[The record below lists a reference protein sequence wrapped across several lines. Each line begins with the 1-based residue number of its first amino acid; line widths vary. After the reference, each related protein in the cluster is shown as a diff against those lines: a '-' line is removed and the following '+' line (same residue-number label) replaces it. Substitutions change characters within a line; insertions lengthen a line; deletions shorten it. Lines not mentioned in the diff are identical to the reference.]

1 MIVES
6 ATTAT
11 LRNSCSHKKAK
22 TEMIGKVETNQHGWS
37 ESQFEFASSSR
48 SINSKT
54 TANIEPA
61 GQSFQIQAPIQ
72 TLTSKLLTLFLIHLS
87 QNSPNHSMQFTLI
100 KVSQALKKMKMSREC
115 WADQLFKV
123 SRFEKCYFSLIVLF
137 IFVCFFIHI
146 YFCLCM
152 TRGNFAKRCGPTSK

>member
-1 MIVES
+1 MLLLLLQVKVWGFLLDYFQWIPCKEWKRKITIAES

-11 LRNSCSHKKAK
+11 LRNTCSHKKAK

-37 ESQFEFASSSR
+37 ESQFEFASSSSR
-48 SINSKT
+48 GINSKT

-61 GQSFQIQAPIQ
+61 GQSLRIQPPIQ

-100 KVSQALKKMKMSREC
+100 KVSQALKKMKTSREC
-115 WADQLFKV
+115 WAD
-123 SRFEKCYFSLIVLF
+123 
-137 IFVCFFIHI
+137 
-146 YFCLCM
+146 
-152 TRGNFAKRCGPTSK
+152 

>member
-1 MIVES
+1 
-6 ATTAT
+6 
-11 LRNSCSHKKAK
+11 
-22 TEMIGKVETNQHGWS
+22 MIGKVETNQHGWS
-37 ESQFEFASSSR
+37 ESQFEFASSSSS

-61 GQSFQIQAPIQ
+61 GQSLQIQAPIQ

-123 SRFEKCYFSLIVLF
+123 SRLEKCYFFFDCSVYFYTYLF
-137 IFVCFFIHI
+137 LLV
-146 YFCLCM
+146 YDEGKFCKEM
-152 TRGNFAKRCGPTSK
+152 RTNEQINAD

>member
-1 MIVES
+1 MCDYFQWIPCKEWKRKITIAES
-6 ATTAT
+6 ATTA
-11 LRNSCSHKKAK
+11 RNSCSHKKAK

-61 GQSFQIQAPIQ
+61 GQSLQIQAPIQ

-115 WADQLFKV
+115 WAD
-123 SRFEKCYFSLIVLF
+123 
-137 IFVCFFIHI
+137 
-146 YFCLCM
+146 
-152 TRGNFAKRCGPTSK
+152 

>member
-1 MIVES
+1 
-6 ATTAT
+6 
-11 LRNSCSHKKAK
+11 
-22 TEMIGKVETNQHGWS
+22 MIGKVETNQHGWS
-37 ESQFEFASSSR
+37 ESQFEFASSSSSR

-61 GQSFQIQAPIQ
+61 GQSLQIQAPIQ

-123 SRFEKCYFSLIVLF
+123 SRFEKCYFFFDCSVYFYTYLF
-137 IFVCFFIHI
+137 LLV
-146 YFCLCM
+146 YDEGKFCKEM
-152 TRGNFAKRCGPTSK
+152 RTNEQINAD